1 MQIKP
6 LPTIGV
12 TTSSALL
19 NSSKVNKSKLDNV
32 FFKSFYEEEKE
43 ENDKFIKKSESKN
56 IYTNVKPPFWG
67 GFLVSFTGGKTDIRK
82 LWIKGLLPTVKKGF
96 YGDTLTLENITREH
110 LLPASKGG
118 KRTFSNIVL
127 ASAKNNSA
135 RSNYDINLF
144 ANSDIVKEYLGQFK
158 DVKLQRFNGKK
169 YIEAVVKTLESLG
182 FKL

>member
-6 LPTIGV
+6 LPAIGV

-19 NSSKVNKSKLDNV
+19 TSSKVNKSKLDNV

-67 GFLVSFTGGKTDIRK
+67 GFLVSFTGGVDIRK

-169 YIEAVVKTLESLG
+169 YIEAVIKTLETLG